1 MKKTL
6 KITLLVV
13 GFSAVLSSC
22 SKYEEGPNFS
32 LASKKSRMSRDW
44 TLESTTVGGAKIA
57 CVNCWNFNL
66 SASAVASTNSA
77 YANLS
82 WQFSD
87 DKDKL
92 QFVAS
97 AGASS
102 GSNSVNVSVAYSYTI
117 LRLSSKELWIRDDL
131 TGVEL
136 HFIAA

>member
-1 MKKTL
+1 MVLST
-6 KITLLVV
+6 V
-13 GFSAVLSSC
+13 VLSSC

-44 TLESTTVGGAKIA
+44 RLESTTIGGSKIA
-57 CVNCWNFNL
+57 CTNCWNFNL
-66 SASAVASTNSA
+66 NASAVSSTNSA

-102 GSNSVNVSVAYSYTI
+102 GSNSVNVSVAFSYTI
-117 LRLSSKELWIRDDL
+117 LRLTSKELWIKDDI
-131 TGVEL
+131 TGIEF